1 MFDEYSSFYQ
11 PLLLV
16 SWARGPQATSHPLPL
31 FLFHQEQ
38 KWSQYPCSLSGYIQP
53 STPKQINACV
63 RSSGIYLPINAFQLN
78 HSGLTRFCAIDLH
91 RPSKGYATPQPDPR
105 IIGYNHI
112 DVKMFL
118 DMGFLWR
125 RDRAYTL
132 QSTPIA
138 PGTWPHCTKAD

>member
-1 MFDEYSSFYQ
+1 MVA
-11 PLLLV
+11 V
-16 SWARGPQATSHPLPL
+16 SMLIVG
-31 FLFHQEQ
+31 
-38 KWSQYPCSLSGYIQP
+38 IP
-53 STPKQINACV
+53 STFNPETDQCM
-63 RSSGIYLPINAFQLN
+63 RAF
-78 HSGLTRFCAIDLH
+78 I